1 MQLISLL
8 LIPLYDTARRQESGK
23 PRRHYHPIFKFNKVN
38 RAEQNFKFL
47 MLDVIPGM
55 VSRRGEISIL
65 FGFPIVLVIFPVEC

>member
-1 MQLISLL
+1 M
-8 LIPLYDTARRQESGK
+8 
-23 PRRHYHPIFKFNKVN
+23 N